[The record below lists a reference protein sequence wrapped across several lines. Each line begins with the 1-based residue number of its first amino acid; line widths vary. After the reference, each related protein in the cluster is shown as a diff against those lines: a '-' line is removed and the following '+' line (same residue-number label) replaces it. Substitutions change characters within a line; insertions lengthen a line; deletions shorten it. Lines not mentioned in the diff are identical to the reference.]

1 MTKIVWH
8 ESSHIHTRVMETQP
22 PHDLGEWEVYHP
34 YGTGTGVVMV
44 AAGASAV
51 APQEIKAMCRVK
63 GVWRV
68 ISSKEGYLIVTV
80 YLERQWD
87 RIEAELIQAYVVAKE
102 KKDAQKRDS

>member
-1 MTKIVWH
+1 
-8 ESSHIHTRVMETQP
+8 MEIQP
-22 PHDLGEWEVYHP
+22 PHTLGEWEVYHP

-51 APQEIKAMCRVK
+51 APVEIKAMCRVK

-68 ISSKEGYLIVTV
+68 ISSDKGFFIVTV
-80 YLERQWD
+80 YEERKWD

-102 KKDAQKRDS
+102 KKDAQNRNS